1 MERLITI
8 RADRVRVGNRLFN
21 RYAKSSLSSAWV
33 RVLRIDAQPGE
44 VRFETDVYT
53 EHRHPAEAVAVMRKE
68 ESR

>member
-8 RADRVRVGNRLFN
+8 RADRVRVGDRLFN
-21 RYAKSSLSSAWV
+21 RYAYAKSSAWV

-68 ESR
+68 EAR

>member
-1 MERLITI
+1 M
-8 RADRVRVGNRLFN
+8 
-21 RYAKSSLSSAWV
+21 